1 MSTTTDITV
10 KVLALSTL
18 DSPYGGKGS
27 TLAEYTAYWASGTND
42 NQADL
47 AGQAVVTV
55 TGSGNVDTDLRAIT
69 GPDGDA
75 LNGVELAALI
85 VDVPSTA
92 GGNISLKVAASN
104 GVAILSGTTDSIT
117 LQPGAKC
124 VLLFPED
131 GGPTLGASARLIN
144 LANADAADTDVTV
157 TTIQRS
163 A

>member
-1 MSTTTDITV
+1 MSTTSNITV
-10 KVLALSTL
+10 RVQAQSSL
-18 DSPYGGKGS
+18 DAPYTGKGT
-27 TLAEYTAYWASGTND
+27 TLAEYVAYWASGTGD

-47 AGQAVVTV
+47 AGQKVVTV
-55 TGSGNVDTDLRAIT
+55 TGSANVDTDIRAIT

-117 LQPGAKC
+117 LQPGAKL
-124 VLLFPED
+124 VILFPED

-144 LANADAADTDVTV
+144 LANADSADTVVTV
-157 TTIQRS
+157 TTLQRS